1 MQPQCILE
9 TEWPL
14 FEKSHNVWNLFMER
28 SGDGRKIMEVLQEK
42 ILRENCLLLISIF
55 GLHLCPV
62 HCCFVGT
69 VSPYFK
75 DFSAYGIIALTFI
88 MYL

>member
-1 MQPQCILE
+1 MQPQCILG

-14 FEKSHNVWNLFMER
+14 FEKSENVWNLFMER
-28 SGDGRKIMEVLQEK
+28 SGDERKIMEVLQEK
-42 ILRENCLLLISIF
+42 ILRENCLLLISSL

-69 VSPYFK
+69 LF
-75 DFSAYGIIALTFI
+75 
-88 MYL
+88 